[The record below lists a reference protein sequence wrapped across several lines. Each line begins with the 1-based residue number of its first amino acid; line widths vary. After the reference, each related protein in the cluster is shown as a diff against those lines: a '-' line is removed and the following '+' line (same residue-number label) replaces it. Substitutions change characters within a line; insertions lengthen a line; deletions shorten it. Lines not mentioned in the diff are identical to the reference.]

1 MKKRKQ
7 KTDKRLATK
16 KEMKKI
22 LVALTGILLIFIQ
35 QLKDFKQKLI
45 QNILKIDYLDMF

>member
-35 QLKDFKQKLI
+35 LKDFKQKLI